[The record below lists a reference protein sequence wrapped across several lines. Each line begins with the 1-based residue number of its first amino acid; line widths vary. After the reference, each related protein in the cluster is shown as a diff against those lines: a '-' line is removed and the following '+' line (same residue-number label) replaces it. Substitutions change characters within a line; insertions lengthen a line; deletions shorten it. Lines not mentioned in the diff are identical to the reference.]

1 MSMINKRVSSYSS
14 ISSLKDLEREKK
26 YVKKLIEKQEK
37 SVEKD
42 WDEIYGFWSFVP
54 KTGLFVKN
62 FVSNIPIN
70 MNVLTFVFDI
80 LRKRKR
86 K

>member
-1 MSMINKRVSSYSS
+1 MINKRVSSYHS
-14 ISSLKDLEREKK
+14 ISNLDELEREKQ
-26 YVKKLIEKQEK
+26 YVRQLIQKQGN

-54 KTGLFVKN
+54 KTANFVSN

-70 MNVLTFVFDI
+70 LNVLTFIFDI

>member
-1 MSMINKRVSSYSS
+1 MINKRVSSYHN
-14 ISSLKDLEREKK
+14 ISNLDELEREKQ
-26 YVKKLIEKQEK
+26 YVKQLIQKQGV

-54 KTGLFVKN
+54 KTANFVSN

-70 MNVLTFVFDI
+70 LNVLTFIFDI

>member
-1 MSMINKRVSSYSS
+1 MSMINKRVSSDSS

-26 YVKKLIEKQEK
+26 YVTKLIEKQEK
-37 SVEKD
+37 AVEKD

-62 FVSNIPIN
+62 TVSNLSSKLSIVSFI
-70 MNVLTFVFDI
+70 VDL
-80 LRKRKR
+80 LWRKK
-86 K
+86 KK

>member
-14 ISSLKDLEREKK
+14 ISILKDLEREKN
-26 YVKKLIEKQEK
+26 YVKKLIEK

-54 KTGLFVKN
+54 KTGRFVKN

-70 MNVLTFVFDI
+70 MNVLTIIFDI
-80 LRKRKR
+80 LRKRK
-86 K
+86 KK